1 MSYQKLFRENYEVS
15 HVYFHLPLLPIQV
28 LYSAILQS
36 IINHPL
42 SKIYSTTMILLMQ
55 NKQKEIKH
63 TTLGVSIMTS
73 FRMLSLSPLII
84 VAITY
89 NYINLV
95 DYSYFSDLLLP
106 SIMFKNL
113 IAGNNKNIT
122 VFHYF
127 LSQKFRVY
135 WVALFF
141 HVPYTG
147 VTQQY

>member
-1 MSYQKLFRENYEVS
+1 
-15 HVYFHLPLLPIQV
+15 
-28 LYSAILQS
+28 
-36 IINHPL
+36 
-42 SKIYSTTMILLMQ
+42 MILLMQ

-63 TTLGVSIMTS
+63 TTLGVSIRTF
-73 FRMLSLSPLII
+73 FRMLSLSTLII

-89 NYINLV
+89 TNLV
-95 DYSYFSDLLLP
+95 DYSYFSDLSLP

-113 IAGNNKNIT
+113 IAGNNKSMT

-127 LSQKFRVY
+127 LGQKFRVY

-147 VTQQY
+147 VT

>member
-1 MSYQKLFRENYEVS
+1 
-15 HVYFHLPLLPIQV
+15 
-28 LYSAILQS
+28 
-36 IINHPL
+36 
-42 SKIYSTTMILLMQ
+42 MILLMQ

-127 LSQKFRVY
+127 LGQKFRVY

-147 VTQQY
+147 VT

>member
-36 IINHPL
+36 IINHPV

-63 TTLGVSIMTS
+63 TTLGVSIMTF
-73 FRMLSLSPLII
+73 FRMLSLSTLII

-89 NYINLV
+89 TNLV

-113 IAGNNKNIT
+113 IAGNNKSMT

-127 LSQKFRVY
+127 LGQKFRVY

>member
-1 MSYQKLFRENYEVS
+1 
-15 HVYFHLPLLPIQV
+15 
-28 LYSAILQS
+28 
-36 IINHPL
+36 
-42 SKIYSTTMILLMQ
+42 MILLMQ

-63 TTLGVSIMTS
+63 STLRVSIMTS
-73 FRMLSLSPLII
+73 FRMLSLSTLII

-89 NYINLV
+89 TNLV
-95 DYSYFSDLLLP
+95 DYSYFSDLSLP

-113 IAGNNKNIT
+113 IAGNNKNMT

-127 LSQKFRVY
+127 LGQKFRVY

-147 VTQQY
+147 VT